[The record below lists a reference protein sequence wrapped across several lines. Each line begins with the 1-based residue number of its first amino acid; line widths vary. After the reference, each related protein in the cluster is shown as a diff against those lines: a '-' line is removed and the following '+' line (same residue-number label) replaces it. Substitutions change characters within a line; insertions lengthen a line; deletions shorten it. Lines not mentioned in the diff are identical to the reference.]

1 MRENILDHSTQSR
14 PERRTNPN
22 GKGDRD
28 HLVSDRD
35 PIDHERRARAEILSR
50 PRPFRAEARPGEVLA
65 IRPEAFF
72 DLFSFW
78 GPQQNRF
85 TEDGITIVNIDGPLE
100 HHASWCWDSYEA
112 IVGRI
117 EDAMTG
123 KDRVELHKRE
133 HYNSWTGE
141 WADGTEPIDETPARA
156 VVLCIDSP
164 GGEAAGS
171 IWCHRRIRAL
181 RKKYGVPVYAYANEC
196 AASAA
201 YAIASA
207 CDEIWLPDT
216 GLVGSIGVIA
226 TLYSRLEMNRKMGLQ
241 IELVISGDEKA
252 DGHADRPITDP
263 VRDRML
269 DRVMH
274 LAKIFWAAVAKARGT
289 TPKAIQSLQAGVFY
303 GTDAVTVGIAD
314 GVKSWNGFLRMV
326 SKTLMETENNVTT
339 PDKAATA

>member
-1 MRENILDHSTQSR
+1 VDGNRE
-14 PERRTNPN
+14 
-22 GKGDRD
+22 
-28 HLVSDRD
+28 
-35 PIDHERRARAEILSR
+35 PIDHEGRARAEVLSR
-50 PRPFRAEARPGEVLA
+50 PRPFRAEARPGECLA
-65 IRPEAFF
+65 IKPEAFF

-78 GPQQNRF
+78 GPQPNTF
-85 TEDGITIVNIDGPLE
+85 TEDGLTIIHIDGPLE
-100 HHASWCWDSYEA
+100 HHASWMWDSYESIICRLEEA
-112 IVGRI
+112 LSGADKVRAN
-117 EDAMTG
+117 EWEHFNPWREEG
-123 KDRVELHKRE
+123 KQ
-133 HYNSWTGE
+133 W
-141 WADGTEPIDETPARA
+141 DEGFGPLEATPPRA

-181 RKKYGVPVYAYANEC
+181 RKKFGVPIYAYANEC

-241 IELVISGDEKA
+241 IELVTSGEEKA

-263 VRDRML
+263 IRDRML

-289 TPKAIQSLQAGVFY
+289 SPKAVQSLQAGVFY
-303 GTDAVTVGIAD
+303 GVDAVDAGLAD
-314 GVKSWNGFLRMV
+314 GVAGWNRFLRLIAETV
-326 SKTLMETENNVTT
+326 SQNDNNVTT
-339 PDKAATA
+339 PDTASAA

>member
-1 MRENILDHSTQSR
+1 LTETEARIKARQEVLSK
-14 PERRTNPN
+14 P
-22 GKGDRD
+22 
-28 HLVSDRD
+28 
-35 PIDHERRARAEILSR
+35 RA
-50 PRPFRAEARPGEVLA
+50 FRSEARPGEVLA

-78 GPQQNRF
+78 GPKPNTF
-85 TEDGITIVNIDGPLE
+85 TEDGITIVHIDGPLE

-112 IVGRI
+112 IVDRI
-117 EDAMTG
+117 ECAMTG
-123 KDRVELHKRE
+123 KDKVEAHRHE
-133 HYNSWTGE
+133 HYNQWTDE
-141 WADGTEPIDETPARA
+141 WDDGTEPIDETPARA

-171 IWCHRRIRAL
+171 IWCHRRIRAM
-181 RKKYGVPVYAYANEC
+181 RKKYDVPIYAYANEC

-274 LAKIFWAAVAKARGT
+274 LARIFWACVAKARGT
-289 TPKAIQSLQAGVFY
+289 SPKAIQSLQAAVFY
-303 GTDAVTVGIAD
+303 GTDAVSVGIAD
-314 GVKSWNGFLRMV
+314 GVMGWNSWLRMIGRTV
-326 SKTLMETENNVTT
+326 SENAYNVTT
-339 PDKAATA
+339 PDKASAA